1 LEPLAYCQDKA
12 APDGSA
18 NYYAVLFQPPPRRA
32 ALIALLA
39 LEQELREVVE
49 ACSELAVA
57 QHKLAFWHEEFVRL
71 LEGAPAHP
79 VAIALARNAP
89 QALDAGLMQML
100 IDGVRIR
107 LSNRQLRDEEELE
120 AACSATAGAMARV
133 MAGVLAP
140 GDGVAAQALHTAA
153 TAVERLRLLRFPR
166 RAGLPPHSGI
176 PLQLLT
182 RCGVTPT
189 AVDRGGEEENLV
201 RLRRELLHQASRR
214 LDAARTGL
222 ASQRGFAATRVRI
235 AQAQATTLER
245 GGYAASGVAREPLPI
260 VLLWCAW
267 RTRPGPGSTGVG
279 RRPPR

>member
-1 LEPLAYCQDKA
+1 MDPLAYCRDKA

-18 NYYAVLFQPPPRRA
+18 SYYAVLFQPPPRRD

-57 QHKLAFWHEEFVRL
+57 EHKLAFWHDEFVRL

-89 QALDAGLMQML
+89 QAVDAGLLRML
-100 IDGVRIR
+100 IDGIRIR
-107 LSNRQLRDEEELE
+107 LSSRQVRDEEELD
-120 AACSATAGAMARV
+120 AACAATAGAMARV
-133 MAGVLAP
+133 MAQVLAP
-140 GDGVAAQALHTAA
+140 GDGVAAQALHTVA

-189 AVDRGGEEENLV
+189 AVDRGGEEGNLP
-201 RLRRELLHQASRR
+201 RLRRELLHEASRR
-214 LDAARTGL
+214 LEAARTAL
-222 ASQRGFAATRVRI
+222 ASQRGFAATRLRI
-235 AQAQATTLER
+235 AQAQAATIRR
-245 GGYAASGVAREPLPI
+245 GGYAASGIAREPLPI
-260 VLLWCAW
+260 VLLWHAW
-267 RTRPGPGSTGVG
+267 RARPEPGGTA
-279 RRPPR
+279 